1 MAVVMLNAP
10 LQIQFNIIHN
20 IKTLCLVK
28 QVVLQTKKNT
38 SKEMHKAYLTPDT
51 SPLFSC
57 LGDE

>member
-10 LQIQFNIIHN
+10 LQIQFNIIHY

-28 QVVLQTKKNT
+28 QVVLQTKSI